1 MKRTIQKKTVQAKI
15 NFNEFITK
23 HSAEVD
29 EDKLEVWMNL
39 LKMQDTDNK
48 GFYSLKKGHKYPEF
62 INSLSEQLKFLY
74 SLKKEAI
81 GFDLHVYPPYTGN
94 SKNVNFNIPNAK
106 MNIVSRIVVTFGAA
120 ENFSIVVNQL
130 GHTVESSIFLKRKE
144 SFGANLGV
152 VSSLEMSFN
161 TSLSAIKPAGP
172 RGGRTSMLYK
182 SPSKRTVLVFDFH
195 LDNEV
200 FSNEIISKVT
210 QKQESKET
218 DKLIEEL
225 NYDENVEA
233 FLDELNLSEK
243 INEEDVE
250 DINY

>member
-1 MKRTIQKKTVQAKI
+1 MKRTTQRKIVQAKI
-15 NFNEFITK
+15 NFNEIITK

-39 LKMQDTDNK
+39 LKIQDTDNK
-48 GFYSLKKGHKYPEF
+48 GFYSLKKGYKYPNF

-81 GFDLHVYPPYTGN
+81 GFDMHVYPPYTGN
-94 SKNVNFNIPNAK
+94 SKNINFNIPNAK

-130 GHTVESSIFLKRKE
+130 GHTVEYSIYLKRKE

-161 TSLSAIKPAGP
+161 TALSGIIPAGP
-172 RGGRTSMLYK
+172 RGGRTSMVYK

-195 LDNEV
+195 LDNAV
-200 FSNEIISKVT
+200 FEKKIISEFTK
-210 QKQESKET
+210 KEESKEA

-225 NYDENVEA
+225 NYDENIED
-233 FLDELNLSEK
+233 FLDELNLSKK